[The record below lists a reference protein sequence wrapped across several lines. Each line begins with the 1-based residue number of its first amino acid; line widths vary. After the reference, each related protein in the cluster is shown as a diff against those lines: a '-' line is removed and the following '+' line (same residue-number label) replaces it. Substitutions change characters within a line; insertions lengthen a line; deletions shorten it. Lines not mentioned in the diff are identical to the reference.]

1 MDLFQIMIMVF
12 VFCLERYKC
21 HAHICEIHDLT
32 ANCSYKELRNVPNDL
47 PDDMVVLDLRF
58 NVIHRI
64 HDDLLGKYRYLK
76 SLHLD
81 YNNISFLPTNVF
93 DGLEH
98 LQGLF
103 LTNNNLD
110 FSVSYEVDVFRPLK
124 RLERLDIRHNMKKG
138 YTSKVQYPLF
148 ENLPNLKE
156 LSLDLIGDPGFDN
169 CGFEK
174 LQNITKIVFENCDL
188 RLILNNTFSMLPE
201 NLEEIHLRKCNMI
214 RSIEADAFR
223 SLRNLKTLVIHH
235 SNMTLES
242 ALKLLYPF
250 ENKHMRMIQ
259 FTRVNPGYKCPIET
273 PSAVILTRQM
283 MQHLQKICFN
293 TLVLTENG
301 IVDFE
306 PKSLLWIQYPECI
319 QNIELSGNRFSLIN
333 GFKLTELWD
342 ISRKL
347 TNLISFDMSYNP
359 LSYRNVGQN
368 IKNFPE
374 NKLSSFNSFFWKN
387 TESDKPLCLGKRN
400 YVTPARESSVQTIH
414 LPLPPN
420 LRQIR
425 HRHYLANQQLRNK
438 IVFVNASNLTY
449 LDVAYVIVRNFP
461 EIELKGENN
470 IKYIDFSG
478 IPSWNTSMSLFA
490 NSTTV
495 ILGFTGIWQTVQHTR
510 HYFSFIPE
518 VEELDISGNQLWQL
532 RYDTFFYNQKLR
544 KLIMQG
550 NLFDELP
557 TALMPLE
564 KLNFLDFSG
573 NILDSINATMRNWL
587 DKQQKKNGN
596 FKLFLRGNIFKCT
609 CGTKDFIRWLF
620 ETNIEFDEPNKQY
633 KCMLSN
639 GSITTTVK
647 VYQKFHDHFSI
658 CHNEIWLRV
667 GIGLLVSFITITV
680 PLAIIINFKW
690 QITYWFYRKFR
701 KAVETELKKKFV
713 YDIYLSYSNQSLYWV
728 KNLLMPKIENCWKM
742 KMCLEDRDI
751 SVGDAYVDAICDS
764 IQQSRNIIFVITK
777 DFSDKH
783 WGRFEIERA
792 KYEKYA
798 SNLQKIIIITRQ
810 VPVEN
815 FPTEFEH
822 ILNDVI
828 LINWS
833 EAENENDWENLRR
846 ALIAD
851 IL

>member
-1 MDLFQIMIMVF
+1 MMVF
-12 VFCLERYKC
+12 FFCLKRYKC
-21 HAHICEIHDLT
+21 HICEIHDLSV
-32 ANCSYKELRNVPNDL
+32 NCTYKELRNVPNDL
-47 PDDMVVLDLRF
+47 PEGIVILDLRF

-64 HDDLLGKYRYLK
+64 NGDVFGKYRNLK

-81 YNNISFLPTNVF
+81 YNKISLLPTNAF

-110 FSVSYEVDVFRPLK
+110 FSVSYEVDVFSPLK
-124 RLERLDIRHNMKKG
+124 RLQQLDIRHNMKKK

-148 ENLPNLKE
+148 ENLHNLRK
-156 LSLDLIGDPGFDN
+156 LSLDLIDDPVFDN

-188 RLILNNTFSMLPE
+188 RMILNNTFSMLPN

-214 RSIEADAFR
+214 RGVEADAFR
-223 SLRNLKTLVIHH
+223 SLRNLKILIIHH
-235 SNMTLES
+235 SNMKLES

-250 ENKHMRMIQ
+250 ENKHMRVIQ

-273 PSAVILTRQM
+273 PYAVILTRQM

-306 PKSLLWIQYPECI
+306 HNSLLWNQYPECI
-319 QNIELSGNRFSLIN
+319 QNIELSGNRFSLMN
-333 GFKLTELWD
+333 GFKLTELWN

-347 TNLISFDMSYNP
+347 INLTSFDMSYNP
-359 LSYRNVGQN
+359 LSYRNVEQN
-368 IKNFPE
+368 IKNLPD
-374 NKLSSFNSFFWKN
+374 NKLSNFNSIFLKN
-387 TESDKPLCLGKRN
+387 TEIGKPPCSNISFLSRNRNYATPTRESPIETVFVSLPQNLKQIRNRYYLANERLGKR
-400 YVTPARESSVQTIH
+400 
-414 LPLPPN
+414 
-420 LRQIR
+420 
-425 HRHYLANQQLRNK
+425 
-438 IVFVNASNLTY
+438 IVLLNASNLTY
-449 LDVAYVIVRNFP
+449 LDMAYFDVGNLP
-461 EIELKGENN
+461 EIVLKGQNN

-490 NSTTV
+490 HSKTV
-495 ILGFTGIWQTVQHTR
+495 LLRYNGIWSNVQQTQ
-510 HYFSFIPE
+510 HYFSFIQE

-532 RYDTFFYNQKLR
+532 RYDTFLYNKKLR
-544 KLIMQG
+544 KLIMQN

-557 TALMPLE
+557 TALIPIE
-564 KLNFLDFSG
+564 NLNFLDFSG
-573 NILDSINATMRNWL
+573 NILDSINETMRNWL
-587 DKQQKKNGN
+587 DKQQKKNGT
-596 FKLFLRGNIFKCT
+596 FKIFLRYNIFKCT
-609 CGTKDFIRWLF
+609 CETKDFIRWIF
-620 ETNIEFDEPNKQY
+620 ETSIEFDEPNKEY

-647 VYQKFHDHFSI
+647 VYQNFHDYFSI
-658 CHNEIWLRV
+658 CNNEIWLRV
-667 GIGLLVSFITITV
+667 GIGLLVSFITVTV

-701 KAVETELKKKFV
+701 KAVEIELKKKFV

-728 KNLLMPKIENCWKM
+728 KNILMPKIENCWRM

-764 IQQSRNIIFVITK
+764 IQQSRNIIFIITK
-777 DFSDKH
+777 DFSEKH

-798 SNLQKIIIITRQ
+798 SNLQKIIVITRQ

-833 EAENENDWENLRR
+833 EAGNENDWENLRR
-846 ALIAD
+846 ALVTD